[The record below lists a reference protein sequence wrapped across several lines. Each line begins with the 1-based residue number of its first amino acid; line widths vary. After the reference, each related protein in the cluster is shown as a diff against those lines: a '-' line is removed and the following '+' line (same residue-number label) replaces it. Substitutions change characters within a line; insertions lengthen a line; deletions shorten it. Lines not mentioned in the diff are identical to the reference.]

1 MRFPGPAA
9 RLLPVLLLP
18 IVLVS
23 VLAGAFPVQALVPAS
38 GDGAS
43 PPDGRPGSGHP
54 RSAPEDLGRVSPP
67 GALAMVSDT
76 FGDPHVRRLLEVAR
90 VARTRGLEGLESY
103 QGRMWERLY
112 VGIDAS
118 AFRRERGLIQEER
131 SALIRWSAEGER
143 RVLWEGARRDI
154 PIAGLSSARDEG
166 VATALA
172 RELSGSR
179 LPPPLTFD
187 PGSDRI
193 YFGVVDWALSPLADT
208 AGHHYRFRSGDTLRI
223 TLPEDG
229 RQVVLAEVL
238 VEPRRSEPRLLSASL
253 WFDISSGALVRGV
266 YRPARPFD
274 LALDG
279 DPDDRD
285 DIPRL
290 LRPVRAEIR
299 VVSVDHG
306 YFDFQWWIPRRFLF
320 EGEASVGRLARF
332 PLRVEWTLD
341 DVEVNAPVPAELS
354 GEGRPEGWVVTTSQV
369 ARASRGDSV
378 PVVRIV
384 PPSEDLAA
392 GRGMP
397 DAPTPSR
404 PSFSE
409 GDLRELEGRLSS
421 LLPAPAG
428 AGVEWLWGLE
438 ESLLRF
444 NRIEGLALGVGV
456 RTVLPGGREV
466 QARVRGALEAP
477 RPTADLVLR
486 GGTPGRRWDAR
497 VYRELAGSSEWHDPA
512 GFSASLGNVVNG
524 EGPTP
529 WHRSSGI
536 SVGLERSR
544 GGHRW
549 SSSLFAERQ
558 GPAEFG
564 TSWHLRRL
572 LNEDRILAQNIL
584 AREGSWVGVRGQH
597 RWQSGVDPT
606 SARVFL
612 RTLGEA
618 ATGEATYGRGSVT
631 VATTFPLLPGQVQ
644 GWEGALELG
653 GGVSVGDLPPQR
665 RFFPGGA
672 AGYRAGQVGERE
684 GERYWMARGEIGR
697 GFTGARGVVFLDAVQ
712 VAGGRDILIP
722 AADHGALG
730 GGRSTW
736 QRPDLGAGLGISL
749 LDGLFRVDLARE
761 IRPDGGWTALFYL
774 DALF

>member
-1 MRFPGPAA
+1 MRFFGPAS
-9 RLLPVLLLP
+9 RLLPVLL
-18 IVLVS
+18 VS
-23 VLAGAFPVQALVPAS
+23 ALAEAIPAGALVPPPWGEAFQAHGRPTIWHPRS
-38 GDGAS
+38 GSDDLLDGFRSGAS
-43 PPDGRPGSGHP
+43 P
-54 RSAPEDLGRVSPP
+54 
-67 GALAMVSDT
+67 MVSDT
-76 FGDPHVRRLLEVAR
+76 FGDPQVRRLLERAR
-90 VARTRGLEGLESY
+90 VARTRGFEGLESY
-103 QGRMWERLY
+103 QGRLWERLY
-112 VGIDAS
+112 VGIDART
-118 AFRRERGLIQEER
+118 FRRERGLIEEER
-131 SALIRWSAEGER
+131 SAVIRWSAEGER

-154 PIAGLSSARDEG
+154 PIAGLSSARDDG

-229 RQVVLAEVL
+229 RQVVLAEIL
-238 VEPRRSEPRLLSASL
+238 VEPRRSDPRLLSASL
-253 WFDISSGALVRGV
+253 WFDTSSGALVRGV

-274 LALDG
+274 LAVDG
-279 DPDDRD
+279 DADDRG

-341 DVEVNAPVPAELS
+341 DVEVNAPVPVELS
-354 GEGRPEGWVVTTSQV
+354 GEGRPEGWVVTTDQV

-378 PVVRIV
+378 SVVRIV
-384 PPSEDLAA
+384 PPSDELAG
-392 GRGMP
+392 GRGMSGV
-397 DAPTPSR
+397 PTPSR

-409 GDLRELEGRLSS
+409 GDLRDLEARLSS

-428 AGVEWLWGLE
+428 TRVDWLWGLE

-444 NRIEGLALGVGV
+444 NRIEGLALGVGI

-466 QARVRGALEAP
+466 RARVRSAVEAP
-477 RPTADLVLR
+477 RPTADLMLR
-486 GGTPGRRWDAR
+486 GGTQGRRWDAR
-497 VYRELAGSSEWHDPA
+497 IYRELSASSEWHDPA
-512 GFSASLGNVVNG
+512 GLSASLGNVVNG

-529 WHRSSGI
+529 WYRSTGI
-536 SVGLERSR
+536 SVGLERSHGR
-544 GGHRW
+544 HRW
-549 SSSLFAERQ
+549 SSSIFAERQ
-558 GPAEFG
+558 DAAELG

-572 LNEDRILAQNIL
+572 LDEDRILLQNIG
-584 AREGSWVGVRGQH
+584 ARDGSWVGVRGRH
-597 RWQSGVDPT
+597 RWQSGVDP
-606 SARVFL
+606 SGLRVFV
-612 RTLGEA
+612 RSLGEA
-618 ATGEATYGRGSVT
+618 ATGDATYGRGSVT
-631 VATTFPLLPGQVQ
+631 VATTFPLLSGLLR

-653 GGVSVGDLPPQR
+653 GGGSVGDLPPQR
-665 RFFPGGA
+665 RFFPGGP

-684 GERYWMARGEIGR
+684 GDRYWMARGEIGK
-697 GFTGARGVVFLDAVQ
+697 GFTGVRGVIFLDALQ
-712 VAGGRDILIP
+712 VAGGGDVLL
-722 AADHGALG
+722 ALADQDAVG
-730 GGRSTW
+730 GGRSVW
-736 QRPDLGAGLGISL
+736 KKPDLGAGLGISL
-749 LDGLFRVDLARE
+749 LDGLFRLDLARQ
-761 IRPDGGWTALFYL
+761 IRPDGGWNALVYF